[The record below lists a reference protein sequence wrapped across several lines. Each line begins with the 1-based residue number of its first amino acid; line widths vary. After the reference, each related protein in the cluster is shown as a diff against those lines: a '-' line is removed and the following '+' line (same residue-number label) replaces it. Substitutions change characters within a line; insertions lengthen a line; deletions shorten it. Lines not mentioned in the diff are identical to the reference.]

1 MTRWAWWCNL
11 HGDTVSHRAHW
22 DVLHLQRALDSL
34 GFASVEAHPAQVDW
48 DNPPPSVVL
57 IAGQHHTSDE
67 DVVTIQRVLAALE
80 RPVVIVTSDEASLFP
95 WADVHRDGITWW
107 ISTPRRSV
115 HGDMPDGTRFFGEG
129 AGPPVSLPPVAK
141 DLDVYFAGQATHRS
155 RRELVGVLQAMDPER
170 VVCEPTA
177 GFMQGRP
184 RAGYLS
190 QMARARVVPCP
201 AGAATVDSFRLY
213 EALELGCVPI
223 VENLDPRGVDEGTWR
238 LMYGPA
244 PLPFPVLDSWAQL
257 PDFLP
262 YLLHDFDRISR
273 ECQAWWRDRQADLVT
288 WLAEDTAP
296 PA

>member
-1 MTRWAWWCNL
+1 MTDPIVLWLNAHMDVCNPL
-11 HGDTVSHRAHW
+11 QTWDTMHI
-22 DVLHLQRALDSL
+22 QRALLQTRDMCWLHEPYPPREMREGVVLVS
-34 GFASVEAHPAQVDW
+34 GQHHASAEDYAHINGAL
-48 DNPPPSVVL
+48 STLERVVL
-57 IAGQHHTSDE
+57 IVHSDE
-67 DVVTIQRVLAALE
+67 E
-80 RPVVIVTSDEASLFP
+80 SLFDWRQIDHP
-95 WADVHRDGITWW
+95 AITWW

-129 AGPPVSLPPVAK
+129 AGPPVSLPPVER

-155 RRELVGVLQAMDPER
+155 RRELVGVLREMDPER

-190 QMARARVVPCP
+190 QMARAKVVPCP

-213 EALELGCVPI
+213 EALELGCVPV
-223 VENLDPRGVDEGTWR
+223 VEALDPRGVDEGTWH
-238 LMYGPA
+238 LMYGGA
-244 PLPFPVLDSWAQL
+244 GPLPFPVLDSWAQL
-257 PDFLP
+257 PDYVP
-262 YLLHDFDRISR
+262 YLLHDFDRIAAD
-273 ECQAWWRDRQADLVT
+273 CADWWRERQADLVR